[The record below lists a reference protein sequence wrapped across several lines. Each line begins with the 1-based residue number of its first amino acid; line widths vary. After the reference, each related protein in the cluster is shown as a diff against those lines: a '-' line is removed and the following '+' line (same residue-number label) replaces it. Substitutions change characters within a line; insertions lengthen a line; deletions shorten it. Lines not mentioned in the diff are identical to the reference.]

1 MLLVS
6 CTHVRAKD
14 ETVAQHRNDA
24 AIHQA
29 AARAELAQYDPTQ
42 TRRVPPRS
50 AMVGADAV
58 TDTLGQGYNPTREHL
73 LKADAEMKEATFQRL
88 RCHLAYAVATGFDR
102 PSCPLFLK
110 GTTLRRVDDSGI
122 AFDGDSEAV
131 AIALR
136 ATARRVF
143 VGGVE
148 PSASR

>member
-1 MLLVS
+1 LLKFENEACTGLSDGERSSCPLFASSVS
-6 CTHVRAKD
+6 RVQSTPKGFLM
-14 ETVAQHRNDA
+14 TMK
-24 AIHQA
+24 
-29 AARAELAQYDPTQ
+29 PT
-42 TRRVPPRS
+42 
-50 AMVGADAV
+50 ADAP
-58 TDTLGQGYNPTREHL
+58 Q
-73 LKADAEMKEATFQRL
+73 TFQRL
-88 RCHLAYAVATGFDR
+88 RCHLAYANASGFDR

-136 ATARRVF
+136 ATARKVF